1 MAEFEVNVV
10 KIDRIED
17 HPNADAL
24 ELAII
29 GGYRAIVK
37 IGEFKAGDPV
47 VYIPEAAIIP
57 QYLLEDMGLEGYL
70 AGKDKNRVKAI
81 KLRGIL
87 SQGLV
92 LPIDVKTSGDWII
105 RNCWRLSKRRF
116 DADVISA
123 PSALNS
129 R

>member
-1 MAEFEVNVV
+1 MAEFEVKVV

-24 ELAII
+24 ELAVI

-37 IGEFKAGDPV
+37 LGEFEAGDLA
-47 VYIPEAAIIP
+47 VYIPEAAIVP
-57 QYLLEDMGLEGYL
+57 DWLLKRMGLEGKL

-92 LPIDVKTSGDWII
+92 LPLEYGD
-105 RNCWRLSKRRF
+105 
-116 DADVISA
+116 
-123 PSALNS
+123 
-129 R
+129 